1 MEHAST
7 HLFIFFGIIV
17 LLPFLYPVFLV
28 KFKGVDGG
36 IANRNVKVFAVTFG
50 VLVLLTLA
58 LSTIHSSLQ

>member
-7 HLFIFFGIIV
+7 HLFIFFGVIV

-28 KFKGVDGG
+28 KRKGLDGSV
-36 IANRNVKVFAVTFG
+36 ANQNTKVFAIAFG
-50 VLVLLTLA
+50 VLVVLTLA